1 MGDRVY
7 AAEKLMK
14 KRVRKGRVEYHVKW
28 KGWGPKH
35 NTWEPEENI
44 IDTRLIDI
52 FEQSQTRTENN
63 PHKRGPKRKTQNSL
77 IETPTAE
84 PARSDYED
92 ENADADYTSQDE
104 SEMLPESTNNAPLL
118 PRQDDEIEENKP
130 NDDSTAEMPK
140 LNAAV
145 KVIIDVVKPE
155 KVNEDKKIPPEE
167 LNGIEKE
174 GEEKLQLSAKPICNL
189 SVPSTPKQSSKS
201 PSPLPKPH
209 KVKRKA
215 EVLSKESGKV
225 GVTITTS
232 PPISEPKMP
241 KLQQSPS
248 SIQNSNTSLI
258 QSTQDGGRTPKRK
271 SSDHALPTVLPSHT
285 SSPSDNQHLTLTAIL
300 QSTPTNVKSR
310 DTLAAAA
317 PISSRTSG
325 EPARP
330 QEDAATAVTQG
341 AGGQHQVLDTAS
353 IAETPTHRIQ
363 YKTILANPGPEYWL
377 ARNPVVDNVFIT
389 DVTVNLNT
397 VTIRECKTEKGF
409 FKSNVEARL

>member
-1 MGDRVY
+1 
-7 AAEKLMK
+7 
-14 KRVRKGRVEYHVKW
+14 
-28 KGWGPKH
+28 
-35 NTWEPEENI
+35 
-44 IDTRLIDI
+44 
-52 FEQSQTRTENN
+52 
-63 PHKRGPKRKTQNSL
+63 
-77 IETPTAE
+77 
-84 PARSDYED
+84 
-92 ENADADYTSQDE
+92 
-104 SEMLPESTNNAPLL
+104 
-118 PRQDDEIEENKP
+118 
-130 NDDSTAEMPK
+130 MPK

-145 KVIIDVVKPE
+145 KVEVKEE
-155 KVNEDKKIPPEE
+155 KVNEEKNIMT
-167 LNGIEKE
+167 IEVNDTRE
-174 GEEKLQLSAKPICNL
+174 EEKLSPVAKSAPTLLI
-189 SVPSTPKQSSKS
+189 PSAPKQSSKS

-232 PPISEPKMP
+232 PPVSESKVP
-241 KLQQSPS
+241 KLQSPTNIKNTN
-248 SIQNSNTSLI
+248 SISLI
-258 QSTQDGGRTPKRK
+258 VLNPDNGRTPKRK
-271 SSDHALPTVLPSHT
+271 SSEHALPAVSTNQN
-285 SSPSDNQHLTLTAIL
+285 SPAPENQHLTLTAIL
-300 QSTPTNVKSR
+300 QSTPTSVKSR

-341 AGGQHQVLDTAS
+341 AGGQHQALDTAS
-353 IAETPTHRIQ
+353 IAETPTQRLQ

-409 FKSNVEARL
+409 FKSSIETRL

>member
-1 MGDRVY
+1 
-7 AAEKLMK
+7 
-14 KRVRKGRVEYHVKW
+14 
-28 KGWGPKH
+28 
-35 NTWEPEENI
+35 
-44 IDTRLIDI
+44 
-52 FEQSQTRTENN
+52 
-63 PHKRGPKRKTQNSL
+63 
-77 IETPTAE
+77 
-84 PARSDYED
+84 
-92 ENADADYTSQDE
+92 
-104 SEMLPESTNNAPLL
+104 
-118 PRQDDEIEENKP
+118 
-130 NDDSTAEMPK
+130 MPK

-145 KVIIDVVKPE
+145 KVEVKVEPI
-155 KVNEDKKIPPEE
+155 NE
-167 LNGIEKE
+167 NKE
-174 GEEKLQLSAKPICNL
+174 SNTTTVTEADDTREEEKLTPVVKSALTLQI
-189 SVPSTPKQSSKS
+189 PSTPKQSSKP

-232 PPISEPKMP
+232 PPVSESKVP
-241 KLQQSPS
+241 KLQSPTNV
-248 SIQNSNTSLI
+248 QNTNSLPLAVL
-258 QSTQDGGRTPKRK
+258 TPDSGKNSKRK
-271 SSDHALPTVLPSHT
+271 SSEHALPAVLTNQNSLNPE
-285 SSPSDNQHLTLTAIL
+285 NQHLTLTAIL
-300 QSTPTNVKSR
+300 QSTPTSVKSR

-341 AGGQHQVLDTAS
+341 AGGQHQALDTAS
-353 IAETPTHRIQ
+353 VAETPTQRLQ

-409 FKSNVEARL
+409 FKSSVEARI

>member
-1 MGDRVY
+1 
-7 AAEKLMK
+7 
-14 KRVRKGRVEYHVKW
+14 
-28 KGWGPKH
+28 
-35 NTWEPEENI
+35 
-44 IDTRLIDI
+44 
-52 FEQSQTRTENN
+52 
-63 PHKRGPKRKTQNSL
+63 
-77 IETPTAE
+77 
-84 PARSDYED
+84 
-92 ENADADYTSQDE
+92 
-104 SEMLPESTNNAPLL
+104 
-118 PRQDDEIEENKP
+118 
-130 NDDSTAEMPK
+130 MPK

-145 KVIIDVVKPE
+145 KVEVKVEPI
-155 KVNEDKKIPPEE
+155 NE
-167 LNGIEKE
+167 NKE
-174 GEEKLQLSAKPICNL
+174 SNTTTVTEVDDTREEEKLTPVVKSALALQI
-189 SVPSTPKQSSKS
+189 PSTPKQSSKP

-232 PPISEPKMP
+232 PPVSESKVP
-241 KLQQSPS
+241 KLQSPTN
-248 SIQNSNTSLI
+248 IQNTNSLPLAVL
-258 QSTQDGGRTPKRK
+258 TPDGGKNSKRK
-271 SSDHALPTVLPSHT
+271 SSEHALPAVLTNQNSLNPE
-285 SSPSDNQHLTLTAIL
+285 NQHLTLTAIL
-300 QSTPTNVKSR
+300 QSTPTSVKSR

-341 AGGQHQVLDTAS
+341 AGGQHQALDTAS
-353 IAETPTHRIQ
+353 VAETPTQRLQ

-409 FKSNVEARL
+409 FKSSVEARI

>member
-1 MGDRVY
+1 
-7 AAEKLMK
+7 
-14 KRVRKGRVEYHVKW
+14 
-28 KGWGPKH
+28 
-35 NTWEPEENI
+35 
-44 IDTRLIDI
+44 
-52 FEQSQTRTENN
+52 
-63 PHKRGPKRKTQNSL
+63 
-77 IETPTAE
+77 
-84 PARSDYED
+84 
-92 ENADADYTSQDE
+92 
-104 SEMLPESTNNAPLL
+104 
-118 PRQDDEIEENKP
+118 
-130 NDDSTAEMPK
+130 MPK

-145 KVIIDVVKPE
+145 KVDVSSE
-155 KVNEDKKIPPEE
+155 KVSEEKKTPVGEINDTRE
-167 LNGIEKE
+167 
-174 GEEKLQLSAKPICNL
+174 EEKLSPVVKSAPSL
-189 SVPSTPKQSSKS
+189 LVPSTPKQSSKS

-232 PPISEPKMP
+232 PPVSESKLP
-241 KLQQSPS
+241 KLQSPTNV
-248 SIQNSNTSLI
+248 QNTNSLPVGL
-258 QSTQDGGRTPKRK
+258 SVQDGGRTPKRK
-271 SSDHALPTVLPSHT
+271 SSEHAVPAVLTNQNSLA
-285 SSPSDNQHLTLTAIL
+285 SENQHLTLTAIL
-300 QSTPTNVKSR
+300 QSTTTSVKSR

-341 AGGQHQVLDTAS
+341 AGGQHHQVLDTAS
-353 IAETPTHRIQ
+353 VAETPTHRLQ

-409 FKSNVEARL
+409 FKSSVETRL

>member
-1 MGDRVY
+1 
-7 AAEKLMK
+7 
-14 KRVRKGRVEYHVKW
+14 
-28 KGWGPKH
+28 
-35 NTWEPEENI
+35 
-44 IDTRLIDI
+44 
-52 FEQSQTRTENN
+52 
-63 PHKRGPKRKTQNSL
+63 
-77 IETPTAE
+77 
-84 PARSDYED
+84 
-92 ENADADYTSQDE
+92 
-104 SEMLPESTNNAPLL
+104 
-118 PRQDDEIEENKP
+118 
-130 NDDSTAEMPK
+130 MPK
-140 LNAAV
+140 LNAAIKVDV
-145 KVIIDVVKPE
+145 KVEKIIDE
-155 KVNEDKKIPPEE
+155 KKIQKEE
-167 LNGIEKE
+167 VNVVQE
-174 GEEKLQLSAKPICNL
+174 EEKTANKSTSNL
-189 SVPSTPKQSSKS
+189 SIPKSSKS
-201 PSPLPKPH
+201 PSPLSKPH

-232 PPISEPKMP
+232 PPVTESKVP
-241 KLQQSPS
+241 KLQSSS
-248 SIQNSNTSLI
+248 SIQNFNSTIVS

-271 SSDHALPTVLPSHT
+271 FSDHVTPVVLTNQNSAST
-285 SSPSDNQHLTLTAIL
+285 ENQHLTITAIL
-300 QSTPTNVKSR
+300 QSTSTSVKSR

-341 AGGQHQVLDTAS
+341 AGGQHQALDTAS

>member
-1 MGDRVY
+1 
-7 AAEKLMK
+7 
-14 KRVRKGRVEYHVKW
+14 
-28 KGWGPKH
+28 
-35 NTWEPEENI
+35 
-44 IDTRLIDI
+44 
-52 FEQSQTRTENN
+52 
-63 PHKRGPKRKTQNSL
+63 
-77 IETPTAE
+77 
-84 PARSDYED
+84 
-92 ENADADYTSQDE
+92 
-104 SEMLPESTNNAPLL
+104 
-118 PRQDDEIEENKP
+118 
-130 NDDSTAEMPK
+130 MPK

-145 KVIIDVVKPE
+145 KVELKEEKISEEKKTPIIEVNDTREEEKLSPVVKPA
-155 KVNEDKKIPPEE
+155 PS
-167 LNGIEKE
+167 L
-174 GEEKLQLSAKPICNL
+174 L
-189 SVPSTPKQSSKS
+189 VPSTPKQSSKS
-201 PSPLPKPH
+201 PPPLPKPQ

-232 PPISEPKMP
+232 PPVTDSKVP
-241 KLQQSPS
+241 KLQSPTN
-248 SIQNSNTSLI
+248 IQNTNSFPSVV
-258 QSTQDGGRTPKRK
+258 STQDGGRTPKRK
-271 SSDHALPTVLPSHT
+271 TSEHAVPAVSTNQI
-285 SSPSDNQHLTLTAIL
+285 SPAPENQHLTLTAIL
-300 QSTPTNVKSR
+300 QSTPASVKSR

-353 IAETPTHRIQ
+353 VAETPTQRLQ

-409 FKSNVEARL
+409 FKSSVETRI

>member
-1 MGDRVY
+1 MC
-7 AAEKLMK
+7 
-14 KRVRKGRVEYHVKW
+14 
-28 KGWGPKH
+28 
-35 NTWEPEENI
+35 
-44 IDTRLIDI
+44 
-52 FEQSQTRTENN
+52 
-63 PHKRGPKRKTQNSL
+63 
-77 IETPTAE
+77 
-84 PARSDYED
+84 
-92 ENADADYTSQDE
+92 
-104 SEMLPESTNNAPLL
+104 PESTNGAPLL
-118 PRQDDEIEENKP
+118 PRHDDDTEEDKTID
-130 NDDSTAEMPK
+130 DDSLAEMPK

-145 KVIIDVVKPE
+145 KIELKEEKISEEKKTPVIEVNDTREEEKLSPVVKPA
-155 KVNEDKKIPPEE
+155 PS
-167 LNGIEKE
+167 L
-174 GEEKLQLSAKPICNL
+174 L
-189 SVPSTPKQSSKS
+189 VPSTPKQSSKS
-201 PSPLPKPH
+201 PPPLPKPQ

-232 PPISEPKMP
+232 PPVTDSKVP
-241 KLQQSPS
+241 KLQSPTN
-248 SIQNSNTSLI
+248 IQNTNSFPSVVP
-258 QSTQDGGRTPKRK
+258 TQDGGRTPKRK
-271 SSDHALPTVLPSHT
+271 TSEHAVPAVLT
-285 SSPSDNQHLTLTAIL
+285 NQISPAPENQHLTLTAIL
-300 QSTPTNVKSR
+300 QSTPASVKSR

-353 IAETPTHRIQ
+353 VAETPTQRLQ

-409 FKSNVEARL
+409 FKSSVETRI

>member
-1 MGDRVY
+1 
-7 AAEKLMK
+7 
-14 KRVRKGRVEYHVKW
+14 
-28 KGWGPKH
+28 
-35 NTWEPEENI
+35 
-44 IDTRLIDI
+44 
-52 FEQSQTRTENN
+52 
-63 PHKRGPKRKTQNSL
+63 
-77 IETPTAE
+77 
-84 PARSDYED
+84 
-92 ENADADYTSQDE
+92 
-104 SEMLPESTNNAPLL
+104 
-118 PRQDDEIEENKP
+118 
-130 NDDSTAEMPK
+130 MPK

-145 KVIIDVVKPE
+145 KVDVEE
-155 KVNEDKKIPPEE
+155 KLSEEKKIPIVEVNDTRE
-167 LNGIEKE
+167 
-174 GEEKLQLSAKPICNL
+174 EEKLPAATAKSTSIL
-189 SVPSTPKQSSKS
+189 LIPSTPKQSSKS

-232 PPISEPKMP
+232 PPVSESKVPKIQP
-241 KLQQSPS
+241 LTNVQDVNNTPVILSRDDS
-248 SIQNSNTSLI
+248 SRI
-258 QSTQDGGRTPKRK
+258 PKRK
-271 SSDHALPTVLPSHT
+271 SSEHAFPSNQN
-285 SSPSDNQHLTLTAIL
+285 SPVPENQHITLTAIL
-300 QSTPTNVKSR
+300 QSTPTSVKSR

-341 AGGQHQVLDTAS
+341 AGGQHQALDTAS
-353 IAETPTHRIQ
+353 VAETPTQRLQ

-409 FKSNVEARL
+409 FKSNVETKL

>member
-1 MGDRVY
+1 
-7 AAEKLMK
+7 MK
-14 KRVRKGRVEYHVKW
+14 KKKIY
-28 KGWGPKH
+28 
-35 NTWEPEENI
+35 I
-44 IDTRLIDI
+44 ITVD
-52 FEQSQTRTENN
+52 
-63 PHKRGPKRKTQNSL
+63 
-77 IETPTAE
+77 
-84 PARSDYED
+84 
-92 ENADADYTSQDE
+92 
-104 SEMLPESTNNAPLL
+104 
-118 PRQDDEIEENKP
+118 
-130 NDDSTAEMPK
+130 DDSLAEMPK
-140 LNAAV
+140 LNAAI
-145 KVIIDVVKPE
+145 KVDTNVE
-155 KVNEDKKIPPEE
+155 K
-167 LNGIEKE
+167 LN
-174 GEEKLQLSAKPICNL
+174 EEKNTLVVEVNDTREEETILSPVPKTASAL
-189 SVPSTPKQSSKS
+189 LVPSTPKPSSKS

-232 PPISEPKMP
+232 PPVSESKVP
-241 KLQQSPS
+241 KLQSPT
-248 SIQNSNTSLI
+248 NVNNNTNNNLPLAI
-258 QSTQDGGRTPKRK
+258 VITQDGGRTPKRK
-271 SSDHALPTVLPSHT
+271 SSEHALPAVLANQN
-285 SSPSDNQHLTLTAIL
+285 SPASENQHLTLTAIL
-300 QSTPTNVKSR
+300 QSTPTSGVKSR

-353 IAETPTHRIQ
+353 VAETPMQRLQ

-409 FKSNVEARL
+409 FKSSVETRL

>member
-1 MGDRVY
+1 
-7 AAEKLMK
+7 
-14 KRVRKGRVEYHVKW
+14 
-28 KGWGPKH
+28 
-35 NTWEPEENI
+35 
-44 IDTRLIDI
+44 
-52 FEQSQTRTENN
+52 
-63 PHKRGPKRKTQNSL
+63 
-77 IETPTAE
+77 
-84 PARSDYED
+84 
-92 ENADADYTSQDE
+92 
-104 SEMLPESTNNAPLL
+104 
-118 PRQDDEIEENKP
+118 
-130 NDDSTAEMPK
+130 MPK

-145 KVIIDVVKPE
+145 KVDVVEE
-155 KVNEDKKIPPEE
+155 KISEEKNTPIVEVNDTRE
-167 LNGIEKE
+167 
-174 GEEKLQLSAKPICNL
+174 EEKLPPTTVKSALTLLI
-189 SVPSTPKQSSKS
+189 PSTPKQSSKS

-232 PPISEPKMP
+232 PPVSESKVPKIQP
-241 KLQQSPS
+241 LTNVQDVNNVPIVLLSGDDS
-248 SIQNSNTSLI
+248 S
-258 QSTQDGGRTPKRK
+258 RVPKRK
-271 SSDHALPTVLPSHT
+271 SSEHALPSNQN
-285 SSPSDNQHLTLTAIL
+285 SPVPENQHITLTAIL
-300 QSTPTNVKSR
+300 QSTPTSVKSR

-341 AGGQHQVLDTAS
+341 AGGQHQALDTAS
-353 IAETPTHRIQ
+353 VAETPTQRLQ

-409 FKSNVEARL
+409 FKSNVELV

>member
-1 MGDRVY
+1 
-7 AAEKLMK
+7 
-14 KRVRKGRVEYHVKW
+14 
-28 KGWGPKH
+28 
-35 NTWEPEENI
+35 
-44 IDTRLIDI
+44 
-52 FEQSQTRTENN
+52 
-63 PHKRGPKRKTQNSL
+63 
-77 IETPTAE
+77 
-84 PARSDYED
+84 
-92 ENADADYTSQDE
+92 
-104 SEMLPESTNNAPLL
+104 
-118 PRQDDEIEENKP
+118 
-130 NDDSTAEMPK
+130 MPK

-145 KVIIDVVKPE
+145 KVDVVEE
-155 KVNEDKKIPPEE
+155 KISEEKNTPIVEVNDTRE
-167 LNGIEKE
+167 
-174 GEEKLQLSAKPICNL
+174 EEKLPPTTVKSALTLLI
-189 SVPSTPKQSSKS
+189 PSTPKQSSKS

-232 PPISEPKMP
+232 PPVSESKVPKIQP
-241 KLQQSPS
+241 LTNVQDVNNVPIVLLSRDDS
-248 SIQNSNTSLI
+248 S
-258 QSTQDGGRTPKRK
+258 RVPKRK
-271 SSDHALPTVLPSHT
+271 SSEHALPSNQN
-285 SSPSDNQHLTLTAIL
+285 SPVPENQHITLTAIL
-300 QSTPTNVKSR
+300 QSTPTSVKSR

-341 AGGQHQVLDTAS
+341 AGGQHQALDTAS
-353 IAETPTHRIQ
+353 VAETPTQRLQ

-409 FKSNVEARL
+409 FKSNVELV

>member
-52 FEQSQTRTENN
+52 FEQSQTRTDNN
-63 PHKRGPKRKTQNSL
+63 SHKRGPKRKTQNAH
-77 IETPTAE
+77 IETPTTE
-84 PARSDYED
+84 PTRSDYED
-92 ENADADYTSQDE
+92 ENADGDVPDYNSQDE
-104 SEMLPESTNNAPLL
+104 AEVCPESTNGAPLL
-118 PRQDDEIEENKP
+118 PRHDDDTEEDKTID
-130 NDDSTAEMPK
+130 DDSLAEMPK

-145 KVIIDVVKPE
+145 KVELKEEKISEEKKTPVIEVNDTREEEKLSPVVKPA
-155 KVNEDKKIPPEE
+155 PS
-167 LNGIEKE
+167 L
-174 GEEKLQLSAKPICNL
+174 L
-189 SVPSTPKQSSKS
+189 VPSTPKQSSKS
-201 PSPLPKPH
+201 PPPLPKPQ

-232 PPISEPKMP
+232 PPVTDSKVP
-241 KLQQSPS
+241 KLQSPTN
-248 SIQNSNTSLI
+248 IQNTNSFPSVVP
-258 QSTQDGGRTPKRK
+258 TQDGGRTPKRK
-271 SSDHALPTVLPSHT
+271 TSEHAVPAVLT
-285 SSPSDNQHLTLTAIL
+285 NQISPAPENQHLTLTAIL
-300 QSTPTNVKSR
+300 QSTPASVKSR

-353 IAETPTHRIQ
+353 VAETPTQRLQ

-409 FKSNVEARL
+409 FKSSVETRI

>member
-1 MGDRVY
+1 M
-7 AAEKLMK
+7 
-14 KRVRKGRVEYHVKW
+14 
-28 KGWGPKH
+28 
-35 NTWEPEENI
+35 I
-44 IDTRLIDI
+44 ISFYIITVD
-52 FEQSQTRTENN
+52 
-63 PHKRGPKRKTQNSL
+63 
-77 IETPTAE
+77 
-84 PARSDYED
+84 
-92 ENADADYTSQDE
+92 
-104 SEMLPESTNNAPLL
+104 
-118 PRQDDEIEENKP
+118 
-130 NDDSTAEMPK
+130 DDSLAEMPK
-140 LNAAV
+140 LNAAI
-145 KVIIDVVKPE
+145 KVETNSDKLSEENKVLVVEVNDTREEETILSPVPKPA
-155 KVNEDKKIPPEE
+155 PA
-167 LNGIEKE
+167 L
-174 GEEKLQLSAKPICNL
+174 L
-189 SVPSTPKQSSKS
+189 VPSTPKPSSKS

-232 PPISEPKMP
+232 PPVSESKVP
-241 KLQQSPS
+241 KLQSPTNVNNVNNN
-248 SIQNSNTSLI
+248 ITNSNLPLVG
-258 QSTQDGGRTPKRK
+258 TQDGGRTPKRK
-271 SSDHALPTVLPSHT
+271 SSDLMLPIVLT
-285 SSPSDNQHLTLTAIL
+285 NQNSPSPENQHLTLTAIL
-300 QSTPTNVKSR
+300 QSTPTSGVKSR

-353 IAETPTHRIQ
+353 VAETPTQRLQ

-409 FKSNVEARL
+409 FKSSVETRL

>member
-1 MGDRVY
+1 
-7 AAEKLMK
+7 
-14 KRVRKGRVEYHVKW
+14 
-28 KGWGPKH
+28 
-35 NTWEPEENI
+35 
-44 IDTRLIDI
+44 
-52 FEQSQTRTENN
+52 
-63 PHKRGPKRKTQNSL
+63 
-77 IETPTAE
+77 
-84 PARSDYED
+84 
-92 ENADADYTSQDE
+92 
-104 SEMLPESTNNAPLL
+104 
-118 PRQDDEIEENKP
+118 
-130 NDDSTAEMPK
+130 MPK

-145 KVIIDVVKPE
+145 KVDVVEE
-155 KVNEDKKIPPEE
+155 KISEEKTTPVIEVNDTRE
-167 LNGIEKE
+167 
-174 GEEKLQLSAKPICNL
+174 EEKLPPPVVAKP
-189 SVPSTPKQSSKS
+189 PSTLLVPATPKPSSKS

-232 PPISEPKMP
+232 PPVSDSKVPKIQPLTNVQDTNNMP
-241 KLQQSPS
+241 IVLLTRDD
-248 SIQNSNTSLI
+248 N
-258 QSTQDGGRTPKRK
+258 RVVPKRK
-271 SSDHALPTVLPSHT
+271 SSEHALPSNQI
-285 SSPSDNQHLTLTAIL
+285 SPAPENQHLTLTAIL
-300 QSTPTNVKSR
+300 QSTPTSVKSR

-341 AGGQHQVLDTAS
+341 AGGQHQALDTAS
-353 IAETPTHRIQ
+353 VAETPTQRLQ

-409 FKSNVEARL
+409 FKSNVETRL

>member
-52 FEQSQTRTENN
+52 FEQSQTRTETN
-63 PHKRGPKRKTQNSL
+63 HKRGPKRKVQNSH
-77 IETPTAE
+77 IETPTAD
-84 PARSDYED
+84 PIRSDYED
-92 ENADADYTSQDE
+92 EIADGDYTSQDE
-104 SEMLPESTNNAPLL
+104 SEISTEPNNSAPLL
-118 PRQDDEIEENKP
+118 PRHDDETEEEKP
-130 NDDSTAEMPK
+130 NDEDSLTEMPK
-140 LNAAV
+140 LNAAIKVDV
-145 KVIIDVVKPE
+145 KVE
-155 KVNEDKKIPPEE
+155 KVIDDKKIQSEE
-167 LNGIEKE
+167 VNVVQ
-174 GEEKLQLSAKPICNL
+174 EEENSTNKSTSNISIPKP
-189 SVPSTPKQSSKS
+189 SKS
-201 PSPLPKPH
+201 PSPLSKPH

-232 PPISEPKMP
+232 PPISESKVP
-241 KLQQSPS
+241 KLQSS
-248 SIQNSNTSLI
+248 SIQNSNNTIVS
-258 QSTQDGGRTPKRK
+258 QSTQDSGRTPKRK
-271 SSDHALPTVLPSHT
+271 SSDHVSPVVLPSQKST
-285 SSPSDNQHLTLTAIL
+285 GPENQHLTITAIL
-300 QSTPTNVKSR
+300 QSTSTSVKSR

-317 PISSRTSG
+317 PISSRTSD

-341 AGGQHQVLDTAS
+341 ASGQHQVLDTAS

>member
-1 MGDRVY
+1 
-7 AAEKLMK
+7 
-14 KRVRKGRVEYHVKW
+14 
-28 KGWGPKH
+28 
-35 NTWEPEENI
+35 
-44 IDTRLIDI
+44 
-52 FEQSQTRTENN
+52 
-63 PHKRGPKRKTQNSL
+63 
-77 IETPTAE
+77 
-84 PARSDYED
+84 
-92 ENADADYTSQDE
+92 
-104 SEMLPESTNNAPLL
+104 
-118 PRQDDEIEENKP
+118 
-130 NDDSTAEMPK
+130 MPK
-140 LNAAV
+140 LNAAI
-145 KVIIDVVKPE
+145 KVETNVE
-155 KVNEDKKIPPEE
+155 K
-167 LNGIEKE
+167 LN
-174 GEEKLQLSAKPICNL
+174 EEKKTLVVEVNDTREEETILSPVPKTVPTLLI
-189 SVPSTPKQSSKS
+189 PSTPKPSSKS

-232 PPISEPKMP
+232 PPVSESKVP
-241 KLQQSPS
+241 KLQSPTNVNNNTT
-248 SIQNSNTSLI
+248 NSNLPLAAVVA
-258 QSTQDGGRTPKRK
+258 QDGGRTPKRK
-271 SSDHALPTVLPSHT
+271 SSEHTFPAVLT
-285 SSPSDNQHLTLTAIL
+285 NQSSPVPENQHLTLTAIL
-300 QSTPTNVKSR
+300 QSTPTSGVKSR

-353 IAETPTHRIQ
+353 VAETPMQRLQ

-409 FKSNVEARL
+409 FKSSVETRL

>member
-1 MGDRVY
+1 MYFTVD
-7 AAEKLMK
+7 
-14 KRVRKGRVEYHVKW
+14 
-28 KGWGPKH
+28 
-35 NTWEPEENI
+35 
-44 IDTRLIDI
+44 
-52 FEQSQTRTENN
+52 
-63 PHKRGPKRKTQNSL
+63 
-77 IETPTAE
+77 
-84 PARSDYED
+84 
-92 ENADADYTSQDE
+92 
-104 SEMLPESTNNAPLL
+104 
-118 PRQDDEIEENKP
+118 
-130 NDDSTAEMPK
+130 DDSLAEMPK

-145 KVIIDVVKPE
+145 KVDVKVEKII
-155 KVNEDKKIPPEE
+155 EDKKTPV
-167 LNGIEKE
+167 IEVNDTRE
-174 GEEKLQLSAKPICNL
+174 EEKLTSVVNSALTLQL
-189 SVPSTPKQSSKS
+189 PSTPKQSSKS

-232 PPISEPKMP
+232 PPVSESKVPKI
-241 KLQQSPS
+241 QSPTNLQNINNLPQVLP
-248 SIQNSNTSLI
+248 IQDSGRNTN
-258 QSTQDGGRTPKRK
+258 RK
-271 SSDHALPTVLPSHT
+271 SSEHSLSEVLNNQN
-285 SSPSDNQHLTLTAIL
+285 SPATENQHLTLTAIL
-300 QSTPTNVKSR
+300 QSTPTSVKSR

-341 AGGQHQVLDTAS
+341 AGGQHQALDTAS
-353 IAETPTHRIQ
+353 VAETPTQRLQ

-409 FKSNVEARL
+409 FKSSVEARI